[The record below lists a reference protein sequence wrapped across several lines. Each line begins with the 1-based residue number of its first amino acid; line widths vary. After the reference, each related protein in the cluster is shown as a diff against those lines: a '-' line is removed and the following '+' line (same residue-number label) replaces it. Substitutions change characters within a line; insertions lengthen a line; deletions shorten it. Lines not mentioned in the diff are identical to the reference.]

1 MPNAFPISNEMK
13 YIFILGRN
21 PGLSIAEL
29 YAKWPEA
36 KFEFVSAE
44 AVLASFSGSVD
55 ARVAMSELGGTI
67 KIGEIIGECAPSEL
81 EDFIFSYLEETLAGN
96 PAPEQVRYRARKIF
110 FGLSYYGEGKINTNV
125 LGKELKL
132 RLKDANISS
141 RHVISRK
148 KNLSSVVVKTNKLL
162 TRGAEFLLVPHTGKI
177 VVGKTL
183 AVQEFEEFS
192 YRDFGRPAREMEVGL
207 LPPKVARIMI
217 NLAKVDKTAAILDPF
232 CGFGTIATEAMIM
245 GYKNIYTSDLEASI
259 LDGTK
264 KNIEWV
270 KRFFP
275 ETASAETH
283 IFQSPAEEISKHFKK
298 REIDVIVTEPYLG
311 PIQRSTLQEAEAKAR
326 LAELGKIYF
335 ESLRDWPKI
344 LKPGGRVVMIFP
356 AFQTKTG
363 TMSISVLQELKNLP
377 YDILPALPTEATR
390 LPYIKANPQGGLIYE
405 RPGQKVIREIFV
417 LCLGA

>member
-1 MPNAFPISNEMK
+1 MK
-13 YIFILGRN
+13 YIFIIGRN
-21 PGLSIAEL
+21 PGLSIAEIS
-29 YAKWPEA
+29 A
-36 KFEFVSAE
+36 KFPDAHLEYPCSE
-44 AVLASFSGSVD
+44 AVFAEQKSALD
-55 ARVAMSELGGTI
+55 ARVAMGEIGGTI
-67 KIGEIIGECAPSEL
+67 KIGEIVGECAPSEL
-81 EDFIFSYLEETLAGN
+81 EDFIFSYLEETFAGK
-96 PAPEQVRYRARKIF
+96 KIF
-110 FGLSYYGEGKINTNV
+110 FGLSYYGEVKINTNV

-132 RLKDANISS
+132 RLKNANISS
-141 RHVISRK
+141 RHVISRE

-183 AVQEFEEFS
+183 SVQEFEEFS

-217 NLAKVDKTAAILDPF
+217 NLARMDKDAAILDPF

-245 GYKNIYTSDLEASI
+245 GYNNIYAGDIEKDIIEGA
-259 LDGTK
+259 K

-270 KRFFP
+270 KRYFP
-275 ETASAETH
+275 ETASAQTH
-283 IFQSPAEEISKHFKK
+283 VFQSPAEEISKHFKN
-298 REIDVIVTEPYLG
+298 REIDAIITEPYLG
-311 PIQRSTLQEAEAKAR
+311 PIQRSPLNEAEAKTR

-356 AFQTKTG
+356 AFQTQTG
-363 TMSISVLQELKNLP
+363 TVSIPILQKLKNLP
-377 YDILPALPTEATR
+377 YDILPLLPTETTR
-390 LPYIKANPQGGLIYE
+390 LPYIKMSSQGGLIYE